1 MTTSGWIKLF
11 KDIKYEEGLQTLMLR
26 HIYIACLLDANYKEK
41 KYKGE
46 KIKLGEFT
54 TSYAAF
60 AKRHF
65 ITKSGAEKGL
75 KRLEKEGKIGL
86 ESTSQR
92 TKITVINY
100 EGRQSRGRS
109 GDDYGDDSGTIRRT
123 TKKKEERNKKKE
135 YKNTT
140 RVESLKTY
148 FPDMSDEL
156 SNYFGKFSKKVITEF
171 VETFPQD
178 FFIKE
183 IEEIRK
189 YMESPA
195 GKKKGYKDYPDVLL
209 TLMRGNRNAKR
220 YYESREI
227 EKALNKYR

>member
-1 MTTSGWIKLF
+1 MTTGGWIKLF

-41 KYKGE
+41 KHKGE

-92 TKITVINY
+92 TKITVIKY
-100 EGRQSRGRS
+100 EDRQSRRRS
-109 GDDYGDDSGTIRRT
+109 GDDYGDDSETIRRT
-123 TKKKEERNKKKE
+123 TKKKEETNKKKE
-135 YKNTT
+135 GITQKNNICDIFEEPELNNWVGPLAKK
-140 RVESLKTY
+140 RKDKWLSLMK
-148 FPDMSDEL
+148 PS
-156 SNYFGKFSKKVITEF
+156 
-171 VETFPQD
+171 
-178 FFIKE
+178 E
-183 IEEIRK
+183 IAEIAHEAK
-189 YMESPA
+189 MWQGEK
-195 GKKKGYKDYPDVLL
+195 GKKYKSIASFLNNWLKKEKIYQERLL
-209 TLMRGNRNAKR
+209 ELKR
-220 YYESREI
+220 YETLSKYE
-227 EKALNKYR
+227 K